1 VLIFGTGFLFWQEG
15 ELIMGYTQAVEMA
28 NLMDL
33 EQGVRWHLQHNHYPP
48 APSEMIPI
56 AVKAVRLCREDKFDE
71 TIVLFF
77 DHQVYEVFG
86 WSVPAY
92 VIVDIYHLEPWVN
105 EEI

>member
-1 VLIFGTGFLFWQEG
+1 
-15 ELIMGYTQAVEMA
+15 MGHTQAIVMA

>member
-1 VLIFGTGFLFWQEG
+1 MI
-15 ELIMGYTQAVEMA
+15 
-28 NLMDL
+28 NL
-33 EQGVRWHLQHNHYPP
+33 EQEIWWHLRYNHYPP
-48 APSEMIPI
+48 VPGEMIQI
-56 AVKAVRLCREDKFDE
+56 AVKAVRLCREDRFDE

-105 EEI
+105 EEVN